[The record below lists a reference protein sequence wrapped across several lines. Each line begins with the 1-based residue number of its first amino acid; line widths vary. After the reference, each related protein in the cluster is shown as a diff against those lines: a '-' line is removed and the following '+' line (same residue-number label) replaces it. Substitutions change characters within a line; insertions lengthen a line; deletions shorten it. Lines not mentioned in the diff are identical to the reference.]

1 MIEFKHRRPLVAQVH
16 KALRGDIPFLHII
29 IGPRQ
34 VGKTTAAQQVAAA
47 WGGETIFAA
56 ADAPCRPALNG
67 STPNGKTPFP
77 VAAKGRKVLLVLDE
91 VQKVKGWSEAVKLWD
106 RSSAKAR
113 G

>member
-47 WGGETIFAA
+47 WGGGRYSPRRTPLPPGPEWIHAQWENAFLLRQ
-56 ADAPCRPALNG
+56 RPQGPAG
-67 STPNGKTPFP
+67 F
-77 VAAKGRKVLLVLDE
+77 R
-91 VQKVKGWSEAVKLWD
+91 
-106 RSSAKAR
+106 
-113 G
+113 